1 MSAGAIVVVIA
12 GTVIWWVEWGSSPV
26 VTPKVA
32 STVAVP
38 TTTATASA
46 ALPQSGASPPPT
58 SSAIPPTTPSVDA
71 VAWSLLKETSDDAA
85 LKRFIEQYPDS
96 SFRSDAEL
104 RVAAL
109 VAERVAKAEA
119 AAKAQAEAAKLSAAT
134 QQSSNQASDSPRRP
148 DVEQSTG
155 QSLDRPA
162 LIQAIKMELT
172 RVGCYAGKLDGDWT
186 SPAVKESIMKFI
198 KAASLPRA
206 PDDPSAEFLGAIRGQ
221 PSRVCPLECA
231 RSEIESNGR
240 CVAKTCPNGQKLDS
254 EGDCYTVKQRSASRP
269 STPETPPKAKST
281 SRPSAPET
289 PSKAK
294 STAPAGTVA
303 AGAVGIGCG
312 RFGCKEYPVVN
323 APAGLPC
330 KHAWQGR
337 RGGWN
342 CSD

>member
-1 MSAGAIVVVIA
+1 MGFVARCYAQGGINRRRPNNASHRLCGLAPERGVVVA
-12 GTVIWWVEWGSSPV
+12 DF
-26 VTPKVA
+26 KCD
-32 STVAVP
+32 
-38 TTTATASA
+38 
-46 ALPQSGASPPPT
+46 PP
-58 SSAIPPTTPSVDA
+58 SSVDA

-172 RVGCYAGKLDGDWT
+172 RVGCYASKLDGDWT

-206 PDDPSAEFLGAIRGQ
+206 PDDPSAEFLGAIRNQ

-281 SRPSAPET
+281 SRPSTPET

-294 STAPAGTVA
+294 STAPAGAVA
-303 AGAVGIGCG
+303 TGAVGIGCG